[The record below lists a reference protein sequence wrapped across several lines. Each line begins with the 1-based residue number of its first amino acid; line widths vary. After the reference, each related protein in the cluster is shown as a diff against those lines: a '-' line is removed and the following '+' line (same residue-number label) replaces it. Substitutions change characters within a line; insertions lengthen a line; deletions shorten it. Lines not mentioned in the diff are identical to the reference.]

1 MTDTNNSSTIPHAV
15 IHVIDP
21 ERENTFRRLAATS
34 GFLKAQ
40 SRNKILM
47 KCTQCETEMEKPRKC
62 SKCRSVL
69 YCSPECQ
76 KKNWPTHK
84 RICHE
89 VEDSSG
95 VLKLVRMFSVNPL
108 LMMYLKVAIVLDC
121 NLLNNPRIG
130 FEVPFVASVD
140 IGFEPSDIFDFV
152 GLYFDDKIVREKLQG
167 MLQVNAVTPWYPG
180 MQGGRPLT
188 PQRLNQWRDIRAR
201 HNADGYTKDPVGL
214 LDFSSEG
221 LSRNNRRLTYAV
233 SVGCHISPVILEMAM
248 EHEPFVRVCP
258 LAGTRFKQPKTAM
271 TCLEY
276 INIHIRADT
285 QNQLRLRT
293 EMTEQDK
300 EIILAAGRD
309 EDEVPA
315 RVLKEKMKREIIY
328 NNIVRQDKGAHSLDS
343 ETQRARRKNRPRRSP
358 CPFCGTWACKGLAA
372 PIAQPNVRVCMW
384 DCKKE
389 D

>member
-1 MTDTNNSSTIPHAV
+1 MTDTNNPSAIPNAM

-21 ERENTFRRLAATS
+21 ERDNTFRALAATS
-34 GFLKAQ
+34 GYLKAQ
-40 SRNKILM
+40 SRNKILV

-69 YCSPECQ
+69 YCSQECQ
-76 KKNWPTHK
+76 RKNWPTHK

-89 VEDSSG
+89 VEHSSG

-130 FEVPFVASVD
+130 FELPFVAHVD
-140 IGFEPSDIFDFV
+140 IALEPSDIFDFV
-152 GLYFDDKIVREKLQG
+152 GLYFDDKVVREKLQG
-167 MLQVNAVTPWYPG
+167 MVQVNAMTPWYTG
-180 MQGGRPLT
+180 MQGARPLT
-188 PQRLNQWRDIRAR
+188 PQRLNQWREVRAR

-214 LDFSSEG
+214 LDFSSAG
-221 LSRNNRRLTYAV
+221 ISKNDRTITYMV

-248 EHEPFVRVCP
+248 ERESFVRVCP
-258 LAGTRFKQPKTAM
+258 LAGTRFKQPMNAM

-276 INIHIRADT
+276 TNIHIRADT

-300 EIILAAGRD
+300 EVIQAAGRD
-309 EDEVPA
+309 EDEDPA
-315 RVLKEKMKREIIY
+315 RVLKEKMGREIMY
-328 NNIVRQDKGAHSLDS
+328 NNIVRQGKAPSPGS
-343 ETQRARRKNRPRRSP
+343 ETQRARQRMRPRRSP
-358 CPFCGTWACKGLAA
+358 CPCGMWGCKGVAA
-372 PIAQPNVRVCMW
+372 PIAQPKVRVCMW

-389 D
+389 E